1 MERTNQQWLEDL
13 QSIGFEQE
21 DALADLR
28 VIIIRS
34 LPYGLSNYLSPS
46 SPKFDNLVE
55 ETAQETLLRVV
66 DYLHTFE
73 GRSQFSTWVLK
84 IAVRIALTELRR
96 RRWKNISLEDLT
108 SNEDEDVTERL
119 LPDKSIGPQ
128 EMAEQSDLMV
138 YLERIISEELTDY
151 QKKAIKLVGM
161 MEVPMD
167 QAAELLNSNRN
178 AVYKLMHDA
187 RLRLKHRMARDGL
200 TAAAFMDHFGT
211 G

>member
-13 QSIGFEQE
+13 QSNGLVQE

-28 VIIIRS
+28 AIIIRS

-46 SPKFDNLVE
+46 SPKFDTLVE
-55 ETAQETLLRVV
+55 ETAQETLLRVL
-66 DYLHTFE
+66 DRYHTFE

-108 SNEDEDVTERL
+108 SDDDEDVTERL
-119 LPDKSIGPQ
+119 LPDDRTSPQ
-128 EMAEQSDLMV
+128 MAAEQSDLMG
-138 YLERIISEELTDY
+138 YLERIIHEELTDY
-151 QKKAIKLVGM
+151 QQKAIKLVGM

-178 AVYKLMHDA
+178 ALYKLMHDA
-187 RLRLKHRMARDGL
+187 RYRLKRRMARDGL
-200 TAAAFMDHFGT
+200 SAITFMEHFGKR
-211 G
+211 